1 VFYYYFY
8 RLTVV
13 ILYLPSAYAIEMFGI
28 NPAITFSIFMTVCG
42 LWLAQIGSPTIGC
55 VFIGVGTPFV
65 LNTTTKIAGLWFGP
79 KGRNLAT
86 MMMLLGYAIP

>member
-1 VFYYYFY
+1 
-8 RLTVV
+8 
-13 ILYLPSAYAIEMFGI
+13 
-28 NPAITFSIFMTVCG
+28 MTVCG